1 MTVHVITLFP
11 EVIDTYV
18 AAGILARARG
28 EGRLLVITWHLR
40 DFATDRH
47 QKVDDYPYGGGAGII
62 LKPDVMARAIR
73 GVLGSVKTERR
84 DKTPVVLTTP
94 HGRRFDNSVAREYSE
109 KQEWIIVCGHYGGVD
124 KRISESLVTDEVSI
138 GDYVLMGGELAA
150 AVMIESASRFIPGVL
165 GNHASAERDTFEDT
179 LLGPPVYTRPAEFE
193 GRGIPPELLT
203 GNHLEI
209 ERWRRRRQ
217 LELTYR
223 RRPDLLEK
231 ARLTDDDLRF
241 LASLGYKNEKLT
253 QATAK
258 TGRRSHGPD
267 GKALK

>member
-11 EVIDTYV
+11 DVIDTYV

-28 EGRLLVITWHLR
+28 EGKLLVITWHLR
-40 DFATDRH
+40 DFATDKH

-73 GVLGSVKTERR
+73 RVLNSVKAGRRER
-84 DKTPVVLTTP
+84 TPVVLTTP
-94 HGRRFDNSVAREYSE
+94 HGRPFDNSVAREYSE
-109 KQEWIIVCGHYGGVD
+109 QQEWIVVCGHYGGVD
-124 KRISESLVTDEVSI
+124 KRISETLVTDEVSI

-150 AVMIESASRFIPGVL
+150 AVMIEAASRFIPGVL

-179 LLGPPVYTRPAEFE
+179 LLGPPVYTRPAAFE

-209 ERWRRRRQ
+209 ERWRRRQQ
-217 LELTYR
+217 LELTLK

-231 ARLTDDDLRF
+231 ARLTDDDLRY
-241 LASLGYKNEKLT
+241 LATLGYKKENLT
-253 QATAK
+253 LAPA
-258 TGRRSHGPD
+258 
-267 GKALK
+267 KALKRSHSKVSQALK

>member
-11 EVIDTYV
+11 DVIDTYV

-28 EGRLLVITWHLR
+28 EGRLLVITWQLR
-40 DFATDRH
+40 DFAIDRH

-73 GVLGSVKTERR
+73 GVLDSIKAERR

-94 HGRRFDNSVAREYSE
+94 HGRPFNNEVAREYSE
-109 KQEWIIVCGHYGGVD
+109 QQEWIVICGHYGGVD
-124 KRISESLVTDEVSI
+124 KRVSETLITDEVSI

-150 AVMIESASRFIPGVL
+150 AVMIEAASRFKPGVL
-165 GNHASAERDTFEDT
+165 GNLSSADRDTFEDT
-179 LLGPPVYTRPAEFE
+179 LLGPPVYTRPADFE
-193 GRGIPPELLT
+193 GLGIPPELLS

-209 ERWRRRRQ
+209 ERWRRRQQ
-217 LELTYR
+217 LELTLR
-223 RRPDLLEK
+223 RRPDLLKK
-231 ARLTDDDLRF
+231 ANLTGDDLRF
-241 LASLGYKNEKLT
+241 LATLGYKKENLT
-253 QATAK
+253 QATEK
-258 TGRRSHGPD
+258 THKRSHNPT